1 MGSYSKLFA
10 ANQTISANSYKN
22 IQTQEAMTIPS
33 SERFKRYK
41 ITNVGGGY
49 VSYTPIVRYGTTT
62 SMAYDTWYTDTSWIN
77 WSNGN
82 KATGRF
88 YNSSGKAISQAV
100 DGLGIVF
107 ETVSIY
113 NVTCAVSP
121 SGSGT
126 LTANYAKAASGDTV
140 TLTVT
145 PAEGYEFIGYT
156 SSVTITNNTFT
167 MPASAVTITANFK
180 SIYEPETIT
189 FSITS
194 EAAWQ
199 NLDGTIYLPKK
210 IPPFSS
216 INISYTCDNDNYW
229 IGSLYLEDTNPDYS
243 DPNSTSSM
251 INIVTLR
258 TSDNYFQL
266 QNTNKL
272 AGQSK
277 LYSTL
282 VSNGAGTITFTI
294 TYTPNGLKS
303 RTISTNNISVL
314 EPEWPTNNVYVLIT
328 FPKPIDNISIPYSL
342 QYKNITLDGNYEL
355 SQLFLYDSSVDLYEL
370 TSATDDYEITTSPP
384 SNSNETYYTFVP
396 TAAER
401 MQGAQSFLLECDKND
416 LSIGENPSFSITY
429 GYEGDSPVPQ
439 IGYYNGRFFEP
450 CTINYYNGTQ
460 FVECSPWYY
469 NGTTWVPISTT

>member
-88 YNSSGKAISQAV
+88 YNSSSKAISQAV

-121 SGSGT
+121 SDSGT

-145 PAEGYEFIGYT
+145 PAEGYEFTGYT
-156 SSVTITNNTFT
+156 SSVTITNNTFI
-167 MPASAVTITANFK
+167 MPASTVTITANFK

-189 FSITS
+189 FSITNPGHNS
-194 EAAWQ
+194 ST
-199 NLDGTIYLPKK
+199 GIVYFPKK
-210 IPPFSS
+210 IPPFSD
-216 INISYTCDNDNYW
+216 IDISYTFNNNTYRTF
-229 IGSLYLEDTNPDYS
+229 SLSLTDSKKSES
-243 DPNSTSSM
+243 DSGLDILFVRAYEEGQEEYNVSWLSNLSTL
-251 INIVTLR
+251 V
-258 TSDNYFQL
+258 
-266 QNTNKL
+266 
-272 AGQSK
+272 GQSK
-277 LYSTL
+277 LNYSYYSSL
-282 VSNGAGTITFTI
+282 DDTITVTI
-294 TYTPNGLKS
+294 TYTPNGKKS
-303 RTISTNNISVL
+303 RTISTNNIHVL
-314 EPEWPTNNVYVLIT
+314 EDDNNYLIIT
-328 FPKPIDNISIPYSL
+328 FPKPIDNIDVPYSI
-342 QYKNITLDGNYEL
+342 QYKDLIPNNNRQNMYVGSSKDDAFSGNQVMDGAP
-355 SQLFLYDSSVDLYEL
+355 SGSK
-370 TSATDDYEITTSPP
+370 DDYMFTQ
-384 SNSNETYYTFVP
+384 N
-396 TAAER
+396 AAQL
-401 MQGAQSFLLECDKND
+401 MQGA
-416 LSIGENPSFSITY
+416 
-429 GYEGDSPVPQ
+429 
-439 IGYYNGRFFEP
+439 
-450 CTINYYNGTQ
+450 
-460 FVECSPWYY
+460 
-469 NGTTWVPISTT
+469 